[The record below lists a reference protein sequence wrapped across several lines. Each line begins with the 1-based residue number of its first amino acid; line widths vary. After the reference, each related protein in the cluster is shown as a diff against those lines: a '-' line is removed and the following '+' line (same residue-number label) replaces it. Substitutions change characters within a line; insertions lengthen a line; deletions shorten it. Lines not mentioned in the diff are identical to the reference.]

1 MGLKL
6 KKKSRQSRRVSPF
19 SKRDLI
25 LTAGIMVV
33 AVVVIILT
41 LQFRQGVDTVVMENG
56 AYQFFG
62 EQKLSYT
69 GKTKL
74 RYENGTAV
82 LTDSTGEHT
91 IDSKPLYASDQE
103 LVLPVTYA
111 WYELDS
117 GSICRLEHFSKVDV
131 EGNQIV
137 LKDGNRKKT
146 GARGFIYDGQN
157 TYLFLEQVEITVGD
171 HKVTLAPLSYVV
183 SQYGSSL
190 QYYAMGTGKS
200 VVIQADG
207 ADQLAKFTNGD
218 TLNLGT
224 DTLNKANGS
233 WQLLVADPGI
243 MDRMD

>member
-6 KKKSRQSRRVSPF
+6 KKNRQSRRVSPF
-19 SKRDLI
+19 NKRELI
-25 LTAGIMVV
+25 LTAGLMVV
-33 AVVVIILT
+33 AVVVIMLT
-41 LQFRQGVDTVVMENG
+41 LKFRQGVDTVVMEDG
-56 AYQFFG
+56 AYQYFG

-74 RYENGTAV
+74 RYDNGTAM
-82 LTDSTGEHT
+82 LTDDTGERT

-103 LVLPVTYA
+103 LVLPVAYA
-111 WYELDS
+111 WYDLDT
-117 GSICRLEHFSKVDV
+117 GKIYRLEHFSKVDV

-137 LKDGNRKKT
+137 LKDGNKKRV

-157 TYLFLEQVEITVGD
+157 TYLFLEQAEITVGD
-171 HKVTLAPLSYVV
+171 HKVNLAPLSYVV
-183 SQYGSSL
+183 SQYGTSL

-233 WQLLVADPGI
+233 WQLLVADPAI

>member
-6 KKKSRQSRRVSPF
+6 KKKSKGARPF
-19 SKRDLI
+19 NKRDLI

-33 AVVVIILT
+33 AVLVIILT
-41 LQFRQGVDTVVMENG
+41 LQFRRNVDTVVMDNG
-56 AYQFFG
+56 AYQYFG

-69 GKTKL
+69 GKTKIH
-74 RYENGTAV
+74 YEDGKAV

-91 IDSKPLYASDQE
+91 IDSKPLYADDKD

-111 WYELDS
+111 WYDISS
-117 GSICRLEHFSKVDV
+117 GKIYRLEHFSKVV
-131 EGNQIV
+131 IEENQVV
-137 LKDGNRKKT
+137 LKDGNKKRT
-146 GARGFIYDGQN
+146 GARGFVYDGQN

-171 HKVTLAPLSYVV
+171 HRVNLPPMSYVV

-190 QYYAMGTGKS
+190 QYYAAGTGKS
-200 VVIQADG
+200 VVIQTAD